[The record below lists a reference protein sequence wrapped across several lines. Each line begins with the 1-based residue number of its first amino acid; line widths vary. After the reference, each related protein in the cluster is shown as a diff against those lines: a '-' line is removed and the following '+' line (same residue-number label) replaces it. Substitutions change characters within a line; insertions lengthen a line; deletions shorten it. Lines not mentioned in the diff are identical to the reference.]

1 MTESVQKYLE
11 RKAFESAVV
20 MNLTQQ
26 MGELYSMRREMDD
39 CLKELDA
46 SIKEAE
52 NNLLNIVNKVGD

>member
-1 MTESVQKYLE
+1 
-11 RKAFESAVV
+11 
-20 MNLTQQ
+20 
-26 MGELYSMRREMDD
+26 MRREMDD

>member
-1 MTESVQKYLE
+1 MTESIKRYME
-11 RKAFESAVV
+11 RKSFENAVV

-26 MGELYSMRREMDD
+26 MEELYSMRREMDD

-52 NNLLNIVNKVGD
+52 NNLLNIVNKIGD

>member
-1 MTESVQKYLE
+1 MTESIKRYME
-11 RKAFESAVV
+11 RKSFENAVV

-26 MGELYSMRREMDD
+26 MEELYSMRREMDD